1 VRPATKRISTTWTLK
16 ISPVTVRRD
25 WSAAKIWL
33 YRELTGQL

>member
-1 VRPATKRISTTWTLK
+1 VVLK

-33 YRELTGQL
+33 YRELTGQGRLNVNN